1 MDATARP
8 IPRGHA
14 RTPLSRSSTRGE
26 HRRRDGN
33 GPNMPQK
40 SFSEL
45 LDYHLRVPPSPP
57 RSSSRHHGAP
67 LGLSSFFGA
76 EVRSW
81 RAQAAVARAC
91 SCMLG
96 STDMMVIAIGAA
108 RHNLLAGG
116 FWLPLAREAAASPL
130 LHGAARSGCSRTSER
145 PFDGRARGWASVAA
159 VQSTLRED
167 VAGHA
172 AMAICAR

>member
-1 MDATARP
+1 MADAARP
-8 IPRGHA
+8 TPRGHA

-33 GPNMPQK
+33 GPIMPQK

-45 LDYHLRVPPSPP
+45 LNYYLRATFSPP

-96 STDMMVIAIGAA
+96 STDMILIAIGAA
-108 RHNLLAGG
+108 RHNLLAEG
-116 FWLPLAREAAASPL
+116 FWLPLARGAAASLL
-130 LHGAARSGCSRTSER
+130 LHGAARGGCSRTSER